1 VDSSKYGGALWLQ
14 SIGDNNLIMGSCHIA
29 HDCKLGNHNILANA
43 TLLGG
48 HVILKDYV
56 HTGGA
61 VAVHWFCHVD
71 SYSFLAGGSMVDRDV
86 PMYMMVSGDCTEL

>member
-1 VDSSKYGGALWLQ
+1 MDSSKYGGALWLQ

-48 HVILKDYV
+48 HVILKV
-56 HTGGA
+56 
-61 VAVHWFCHVD
+61 CHIETLTN
-71 SYSFLAGGSMVDRDV
+71 SL
-86 PMYMMVSGDCTEL
+86 